1 MNVQWPEEP
10 RTEQPGAEQPEFVSF
25 RMKTLIAV
33 ERTEFTEDIS
43 EVQQAAMQKIAD
55 RLVCE
60 IRSAFMFRRAIDRLW
75 NRRQPWI
82 VERK

>member
-10 RTEQPGAEQPEFVSF
+10 RTEQPGAEQPEFVAF

-33 ERTEFTEDIS
+33 EHREFTEDIS
-43 EVQQAAMQKIAD
+43 EVQQAAMQRIAD

-60 IRSAFMFRRAIDRLW
+60 IRTAFMARLVRDRLSK
-75 NRRQPWI
+75 PWG
-82 VERK
+82 RM